1 MGTLMKENHG
11 LEIIQDIIEKE
22 VSSAFKND
30 GRFIGIK
37 EQPICS
43 RYKRKTLK
51 DDEYWSPNPLSM
63 PTKKEI
69 KQIIKEK
76 CTPKTSGKLSKEGT
90 ILQS

>member
-22 VSSAFKND
+22 VSSSFKTED

-51 DDEYWSPNPLSM
+51 DDEYWSPNPLTM

-69 KQIIKEK
+69 GQIIKQTVHK
-76 CTPKTSGKLSKEGT
+76 QRRLSKDE
-90 ILQS
+90 

>member
-1 MGTLMKENHG
+1 MQRTARENHG
-11 LEIIQDIIEKE
+11 MEIIQDIIEKE

-43 RYKRKTLK
+43 RYKRKHLK
-51 DDEYWSPNPLSM
+51 PNEYWSPNPMEM

-69 KQIIKEK
+69 KQIIKH
-76 CTPKTSGKLSKEGT
+76 TVQKERNG
-90 ILQS
+90 